1 MNIHIRGDHHLD
13 VTQALKQ
20 YVEKKVGR
28 MERYLEAS
36 QVHDVSVT
44 MSVTRGIHTVEVM
57 VPLGQAM
64 LRAEERSDDMYAS
77 VDLVMDKLEK
87 QLEKYRHRAGQKVG
101 HRLKVEGF
109 KAKEGPRVSVT
120 DEQLEEDEADVVRV
134 KRFDMK
140 PMYVSEAILQM
151 DLLGHDFF
159 VFANAEDE
167 KTSVVYR
174 RRDGQFGLI
183 QSL

>member
-1 MNIHIRGDHHLD
+1 MNIQIRGDHHLD
-13 VTQALKQ
+13 VTPALKQ
-20 YVEKKVGR
+20 YVEKKMGR

-44 MSVTRGIHTVEVM
+44 MSVTRGVHTVEVM
-57 VPLGQAM
+57 IPLGQAL

-87 QLEKYRHRAGQKVG
+87 QLEKYRHRMGQKVSR
-101 HRLKVEGF
+101 RLKVEGG
-109 KAKEGPRVSVT
+109 KAKTRVNQMGM
-120 DEQLEEDEADVVRV
+120 DELAEEDEPDVVRV

-140 PMYVSEAILQM
+140 PMDVSEAIMQM

-174 RRDGQFGLI
+174 RRNGQFGLI
-183 QSL
+183 QAL